1 MVTGDGAYIKK
12 INRSLLLQKIIE
24 NGMISRAELSKQ
36 TGLNKATVSVQVL
49 DLLNEK
55 LIIETQQEHNS
66 IGRRPIILSIN
77 GKAGYILGIDLDFP
91 LIQFTV
97 TDIAGKPVE
106 VHHLHLDTD
115 NYEKVIDILVQHI
128 KQYEEKY
135 SESVYGLINVV
146 IGIHGTVNNNE
157 MINFVPKFK
166 WHKKKIKED
175 LLKQLDIDIHIDNN
189 ANLSA
194 FAEKVF
200 VHHYSNNLL
209 NIILSSGIGAGII
222 MDGKLNKGYDGY
234 AGEMG
239 HMIISPN
246 GKSCSCGNHGCWE
259 KYASEPA
266 ALKELQI
273 LLNKEQLTYSDVR
286 QLLDKKDPVVL
297 EYFKEFIMYLTIGI
311 NNIIN
316 IYNPEIIVLNSD
328 MLKMY
333 PNAIKEIESNLKSSV
348 SQYREIV
355 LSKLGN
361 KSCVLGACAMGIKR
375 FFEIK
380 EVYLELPES
389 LIQAKQMEY
398 IY

>member
-1 MVTGDGAYIKK
+1 
-12 INRSLLLQKIIE
+12 
-24 NGMISRAELSKQ
+24 MISRAELSKQ

-49 DLLNEK
+49 DLLNDK
-55 LIIETQQEHNS
+55 LITETQQEHHT
-66 IGRRPIILSIN
+66 IGRRPIMLSIN
-77 GKAGYILGIDLDFP
+77 GGAGYVLGIDLDYP
-91 LIQFTV
+91 LTRFTV
-97 TDIAGKPVE
+97 TDIAGNPIE
-106 VHHLHLDTD
+106 ENHLYLVTD
-115 NYEKVIDILVQHI
+115 CYENIIEILVEQI
-128 KQYEEKY
+128 RTYQEKY
-135 SESVYGLINVV
+135 SNSVYGLINAV
-146 IGIHGTVNNNE
+146 IGIHGTVNNDE

-166 WHKKKIKED
+166 WHKKEIKSD

-194 FAEKVF
+194 FGERVF
-200 VHHYSNNLL
+200 VHHYSDNLL
-209 NIILSSGIGAGII
+209 NIILTSGIGAGII
-222 MDGKLNKGYDGY
+222 MGGKLNKGYDGY

-266 ALKELQI
+266 ALRELKI
-273 LLNKEQLTYSDVR
+273 LLNKESLSYADVQ
-286 QLLDKKDPVVL
+286 QLLEQKDPITL
-297 EYFKEFIMYLTIGI
+297 EYFKEFIMYLTIGL

-316 IYNPEIIVLNSD
+316 IYNPEVIVLNSD

-361 KSCVLGACAMGIKR
+361 KACVLGACALGIKR
-375 FFEIK
+375 FLEIPELYLKLPTSIFESN
-380 EVYLELPES
+380 PS
-389 LIQAKQMEY
+389 EY
-398 IY
+398 IYLEKELP